1 MVINE
6 VGLSGV
12 IEFLKFFACVFVAPV
27 LFLGILQIWL
37 TREKPNKSKKGIRM
51 VDDDRFSVEQVL
63 EIGRRFQQEDRW
75 HGAHFDTAKLLCDTI
90 EKLYAEVK
98 KCHKELGKQQLQ
110 VDQFQHKC

>member
-27 LFLGILQIWL
+27 LFFGVLPILL
-37 TREKPNKSKKGIRM
+37 EKEKPRKSKKGRRM
-51 VDDDRFSVEQVL
+51 VDDDRFSVEEVL

-75 HGAHFDTAKLLCDTI
+75 HGAHYDTAKLLCDTI

-98 KCHKELGKQQLQ
+98 KCHKALGKQQLQ
-110 VDQFQHKC
+110 VDQSQPMC